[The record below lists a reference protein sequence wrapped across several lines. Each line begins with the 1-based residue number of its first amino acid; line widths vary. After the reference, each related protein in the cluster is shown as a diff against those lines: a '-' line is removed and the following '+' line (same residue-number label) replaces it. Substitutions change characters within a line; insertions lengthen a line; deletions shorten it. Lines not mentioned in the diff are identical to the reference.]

1 MSTVLIVDD
10 DQGMIRLLQML
21 FELEGFQVV
30 TVSSFEDVLPTCRE
44 VLPDVILM
52 DLRLRGQETLPL
64 LRQIRRED
72 GLANIPVVMTS
83 GMDCRHRC
91 LEAGADLF
99 LLKPFLPSEVVGAV
113 RQVLNASGVA
123 ASGDPMQRAEQNG
136 IELR

>member
-1 MSTVLIVDD
+1 VSTILIVDD
-10 DQGMIRLLQML
+10 DRGMIRLLRTL
-21 FELEGFQVV
+21 FELEGFDVA
-30 TVSSFEDVLPTCRE
+30 TVSSFEEVLPTCRQISPS
-44 VLPDVILM
+44 VVLM

-64 LRQIRRED
+64 LRRMRQEKD
-72 GLANIPVVMTS
+72 LARIPVVMTS

-113 RQVLNASGVA
+113 RQVLSASGVA